1 MASVV
6 IKFAGLVQEMSVSV
20 GYELCSSW
28 FCTNTKK
35 KMIFWISREMLFQFD
50 HVNDL

>member
-1 MASVV
+1 MIMASVV

-35 KMIFWISREMLFQFD
+35 
-50 HVNDL
+50 NDILDIARNALSLRPCK